1 MESEFIVSYLSK
13 KTSLIGYPMAT
24 NKPKNQNKVG
34 WLMALPAS
42 GLIFLFLIVPF
53 LLAFWFSFTNQRLI
67 SPNPTEFVGWSN
79 FSSLIGVGTLTVDPE
94 KDAEGKTVIKPNGDV
109 QYPRMRKFTRNNPDY
124 KSIQGMREWFSIP
137 LSDDRKWVVLAR
149 DKLFMTALVNTIL
162 FVLIVAP
169 IQGALAL
176 LLALMINQKLPGINI
191 FRTIY
196 FMPVVISIV
205 VVSIL
210 WRFIYDGENGLLN
223 SMLGFFSFGLFEPV
237 DWLGNSSTALGS
249 IMLMSI
255 WQGVGFHM
263 IIWLSGLQTISGSL
277 YEAASLEGATRW
289 QTFRYVTW
297 PGLKNTAVLIM
308 VVITMQAFALFAQVD
323 VMTRGGPVDSTQTL
337 VFQSVQRGYEKQ
349 DIAGGSAIAV
359 VLFLIVLTISLLQRF
374 LTRDR
379 T

>member
-1 MESEFIVSYLSK
+1 
-13 KTSLIGYPMAT
+13 MAT
-24 NKPKNQNKVG
+24 RKSTSQNKAG

-42 GLIFLFLIVPF
+42 GLLFLFLIVPF
-53 LLAFWFSFTNQRLI
+53 LLAFWFSFTNQRLV

-79 FSSLIGVGTLTVDPE
+79 FSSMMGVGALSIDPK
-94 KDAEGKTVIKPNGDV
+94 KDAEGKTVYKANGDV
-109 QYPRMRKFTRNNPDY
+109 QYPRMRTFTRNNPDH
-124 KSIQGMREWFSIP
+124 KNLQGMREWFSIP
-137 LSDDRKWVVLAR
+137 LGNDRKWVVLAR
-149 DKLFMTALVNTIL
+149 DALFMKALVNTVL
-162 FVLIVAP
+162 FVVIVAP
-169 IQGALAL
+169 IQAGLAL
-176 LLALMINQKLPGINI
+176 LLALLINQKLPGMNI
-191 FRTIY
+191 FRAIY

-223 SMLGFFSFGLFEPV
+223 SLLGFFSFGLFEPV

-249 IMLMSI
+249 IMVMSI

-263 IIWLSGLQTISGSL
+263 IIWLSGLQTIAGSL
-277 YEAASLEGATRW
+277 YEAAAIEGATRW
-289 QTFRYVTW
+289 QTFRYITG

-359 VLFLIVLTISLLQRF
+359 VLFLIVLSISLLQRF
-374 LTRDR
+374 LARDR
-379 T
+379 S